1 MMLPGLGASIKF
13 LWDPADGAATYI
25 LVASTNG
32 GSWSITTTNT
42 THTLTGLVPGV
53 EYTFQVFGVNDFGI
67 GPGSDTLVLVP
78 SDPIVITPTLDPPAS
93 VEFAGLLLGVN
104 SQWALQLKWKPVTNS
119 VKYQVEVRDVVGT
132 ALFTTETPANSV
144 QVQKLRFNETNTV
157 HVFSVD
163 SSGIRSVDSA
173 RIPVYIRRDIETNAL
188 NFTGTI
194 GVK

>member
-1 MMLPGLGASIKF
+1 MLPGLGASIKF
-13 LWDPADGAATYI
+13 LWDPADGAATYL

-42 THTLTGLVPGV
+42 THTLTDLVPGV
-53 EYTFQVFGVNDFGI
+53 EHTFQVFGVNDFGI

-78 SDPIVITPTLDPPAS
+78 SDPIVITPTLDPPTS
-93 VEFAGLLLGVN
+93 IEFAGLLLGVN
-104 SQWALQLKWKPVTNS
+104 SQWALQLKWKAVTNA
-119 VKYQVEVRDVVGT
+119 VRYQVEVRDLVGA
-132 ALFTTETPANSV
+132 ALFTTETVTPNV

-157 HVFSVD
+157 HVFSID
-163 SSGIRSVDSA
+163 NSSIKSSDSA
-173 RIPVYIRRDIETNAL
+173 KIPVYIRRDIATNML